1 MQSSFKRNL
10 LVGYGVSIFLLL
22 VSSVASYV
30 SIDNLLSSSER
41 VNQTH
46 QVIIELENVLA
57 GLKDAET
64 SQRGFLLTTED
75 EFMTN
80 YASGGRE
87 AQAAVE
93 RVRERTLD
101 NPQQTALADSLKIL
115 VNRRLYHLEDNVQRK
130 KSGITVSTIDLE
142 PGLRVMQAT
151 RRLVNVMKDREEAL
165 LIERTAS
172 QNRFSN
178 STPVLIVVAAAL
190 GIIITVL
197 SFLRVN
203 ADFERKAALQK
214 ELEKKDEEV
223 QHRIA
228 LIQGIAEQVSG
239 GNYSVRVSDEGKDVL
254 GSLANSLNKMAESL
268 DKSFNELSRKEWLQ
282 TGVAKVNEGML
293 GEKPAPVLAQVVLDE
308 LIDYTGSVSGAFYL
322 SNEVGLLRL
331 AAVHAIDSAK
341 KEWKPGEGLVGEAA
355 KSGRVMEI
363 ANVQEADYAISFAAG
378 AVKPRNIIA
387 IPVMHNRKLRG
398 VIELASM
405 ETFDDRHRELFAGVS
420 DHVGITINLAQNRER
435 VQELLTETQS
445 QSEELQAQH
454 TELENINTELE
465 AQTQKLQTSEE
476 ELKVQQEE
484 LLQANQEMEER
495 ARLLEE
501 KNQLIAERN
510 LEIQQKAEAL
520 ELSTRYKSEFL
531 ANMSHELR
539 TPLNSV
545 LLLSRLL
552 GDNPAKNLTE
562 EQVEYARVIQTS
574 GQGLLTLID
583 EILDLSKIEAGK
595 MELSYEMVS
604 VQEMMDGW
612 QSLFEPFAREKKLQL
627 NTNIQP
633 GISSIETD
641 RLRLD
646 QIIKNL
652 LSNALKF
659 TQKGEVS
666 LQVKHSAD
674 NKQVLFVVTD
684 TGIGIAE
691 DKRDQIFEAFQQADG
706 STRRNFGGTGLGLSI
721 SRQLAKLLGGN
732 VTVTSETG
740 KGSAFTL
747 TLPAW
752 RKQAAKETPAAAP
765 VATPVAEKQTVPL
778 PTVSTKIPDN
788 IPDDREKINAGDRTI
803 LIVEDDTNFAKT
815 LLDFTHKKGYKGI
828 VAVRGDEGIE
838 LAKKF
843 RPAGIL
849 LDIYLPVK
857 DGWQVMDELKSDPQT
872 RHIPVHI
879 MSSVEARK
887 ESLMKGAVDF
897 INKPVAIQNMQEIF
911 RKIEMVLNKKS
922 KKVLIVEENRQHAKA
937 LSFFLENFHV
947 NAHISPDIPDSIQ
960 QLQRRDVDCVIL
972 DMGIPAQN
980 AYDMLEKVKETAGLE
995 NLPIII
1001 FTGRNL
1007 SKTEEAR
1014 IKQYA
1019 DSIVVKTAYSYQRI
1033 IDEVSIFLH
1042 LVEENGNTREKLVP
1056 KRMHSLKEVLEGKKV
1071 LIADDDVRNIFS
1083 ITKTLELHGMEVI
1096 SAIDGKDAIRQ
1107 MEANEDVSV
1116 VLMDIMMPEMD
1127 GYETI
1132 RQLRRSPKY
1141 KRLPIIAITAK
1152 AMTGDREKCIEAG
1165 ASDYISKP
1173 IDVDQLLSLL
1183 RVWLYDSGKARS

>member
-1 MQSSFKRNL
+1 
-10 LVGYGVSIFLLL
+10 
-22 VSSVASYV
+22 
-30 SIDNLLSSSER
+30 
-41 VNQTH
+41 
-46 QVIIELENVLA
+46 
-57 GLKDAET
+57 
-64 SQRGFLLTTED
+64 
-75 EFMTN
+75 
-80 YASGGRE
+80 
-87 AQAAVE
+87 
-93 RVRERTLD
+93 
-101 NPQQTALADSLKIL
+101 
-115 VNRRLYHLEDNVQRK
+115 
-130 KSGITVSTIDLE
+130 
-142 PGLRVMQAT
+142 
-151 RRLVNVMKDREEAL
+151 
-165 LIERTAS
+165 
-172 QNRFSN
+172 
-178 STPVLIVVAAAL
+178 
-190 GIIITVL
+190 
-197 SFLRVN
+197 
-203 ADFERKAALQK
+203 
-214 ELEKKDEEV
+214 
-223 QHRIA
+223 
-228 LIQGIAEQVSG
+228 
-239 GNYSVRVSDEGKDVL
+239 
-254 GSLANSLNKMAESL
+254 
-268 DKSFNELSRKEWLQ
+268 
-282 TGVAKVNEGML
+282 
-293 GEKPAPVLAQVVLDE
+293 
-308 LIDYTGSVSGAFYL
+308 
-322 SNEVGLLRL
+322 
-331 AAVHAIDSAK
+331 
-341 KEWKPGEGLVGEAA
+341 VGEAA
-355 KSGRVMEI
+355 RTGRLMEMSNLE
-363 ANVQEADYAISFAAG
+363 ANDYTISFTAG
-378 AVKPRNIIA
+378 SIKPRHIIA
-387 IPVMHNRKLRG
+387 LPVMHNRKLRG
-398 VIELASM
+398 VVELASM
-405 ETFDDRHRELFAGVS
+405 EPFGERERELLTTVS
-420 DHVGITINLAQNRER
+420 HHVGITLNLAQNRER
-435 VQELLTETQS
+435 VQELLVETQS

-484 LLQANQEMEER
+484 LLQTNQEMEER

-501 KNQLIAERN
+501 RNQLIAERN

-520 ELSTRYKSEFL
+520 EMSTKYKSEFL

-552 GDNPAKNLTE
+552 GDNPGKNLND
-562 EQVEYARVIQTS
+562 EQVEYARVIQSS

-583 EILDLSKIEAGK
+583 EILDLSRIEAGK
-595 MELSYEMVS
+595 MELSFEMVS
-604 VQEMMDGW
+604 VQEMVDGW
-612 QSLFEPFAREKKLQL
+612 QSVFEPFAREKKL
-627 NTNIQP
+627 NFSAKVHA
-633 GISSIETD
+633 GISTIETD
-641 RLRLD
+641 KQRLD

-652 LSNALKF
+652 LSNAIKF

-666 LQVKHSAD
+666 LQVKHTPD
-674 NKQVLFVVTD
+674 KNQVLFVVTD
-684 TGIGIAE
+684 TGIGVPE
-691 DKRDQIFEAFQQADG
+691 DKREHIFEAFQQADG

-732 VTVTSETG
+732 VTVTSEPG
-740 KGSAFTL
+740 KGSEFTL
-747 TLPAW
+747 SLPAW
-752 RKQAAKETPAAAP
+752 RMQSAPKESLVSAPTTYASEKPVAAP
-765 VATPVAEKQTVPL
+765 SLATA
-778 PTVSTKIPDN
+778 SIPQN
-788 IPDDREKINAGDRTI
+788 IPDDREKIASGDRII

-815 LLDFTHKKGYKGI
+815 LLDFTHNRGYKGI

-838 LAKKF
+838 LARKF
-843 RPAGIL
+843 RPTGIL

-879 MSSVEARK
+879 MSSAEVRK

-897 INKPVAIQNMQEIF
+897 INKPVALNNMQEVF
-911 RKIEMVLNKKS
+911 HKIEMVLNKKS
-922 KKVLIVEENRQHAKA
+922 KKVLIVEENKQHAKA

-947 NAHISPDIPDSIQ
+947 NAQTSASIPDSIQ
-960 QLQRRDVDCVIL
+960 QLQRHEVDCVIL

-980 AYDMLEKVKETAGLE
+980 AYDMLEQVKQTAGLE

-1033 IDEVSIFLH
+1033 LDEVSIFLH
-1042 LVEENGNTREKLVP
+1042 LMEENGSSREKAIP

-1096 SAIDGKDAIRQ
+1096 SAIDGKDALRQ

-1132 RQLRRSPKY
+1132 RQLRRNPGY
-1141 KRLPIIAITAK
+1141 RRLPIIAITAK

-1183 RVWLYDSGKARS
+1183 RVWLYDSGKGRS